1 MIQQIRIQNFRS
13 LKDVTLDLQQV
24 NLLIGPNNSG
34 KTNALKALGLLGK
47 YFSNNRQLG
56 MLDDAF
62 RRNFFVADS
71 SIDSAQV
78 GLIAITIR
86 LIIDE
91 IAFVSKIE
99 LYNGISSK
107 AVLAKN
113 ISDDF
118 TDVDFSKIFDDASRN
133 EFTVHMSDNELNDK
147 GLRRATDKAR
157 TRIEDTFKLLKL
169 YKIDPAK
176 FTGSTTI
183 EDSTTLDEDGSNIVS
198 FIFSLSQNYK
208 KKFEQ
213 LEKDLKRC
221 VGDIVS
227 VSTPPDPIQKGSF
240 KLKFF
245 DAYDND
251 YWADEV
257 SEGVLYFLA
266 ILCIINQPDPPKLL
280 LLEEPEKGIHPRR
293 IREVMDFIFD
303 LAYDKGIQVI
313 MTTHD
318 TYVVDQFADIPE
330 AVFVFDKKDGATE
343 VKNLQKDII
352 EPADQLHTE
361 NGLPPTNYT
370 RSLGEHWAAGF
381 LGGVPR

>member
-1 MIQQIRIQNFRS
+1 M
-13 LKDVTLDLQQV
+13 TLDLQQV

-34 KTNALKALGLLGK
+34 KTNALKALELLGK

-56 MLDDAF
+56 MLNDAF
-62 RRNFFVADS
+62 KRNFFIVDN
-71 SIDSAQV
+71 SIDSKQV
-78 GLIAITIR
+78 GLIAITIK

-91 IAFVSKIE
+91 IAFVVRIE
-99 LYNGISSK
+99 FYEGNSSK
-107 AVLAKN
+107 AVIARDT
-113 ISDDF
+113 SDDF
-118 TDVDFSKIFDDASRN
+118 TGMDFSKLLDDAIRN
-133 EFTVHMSDNELNDK
+133 EVIVHLHNDELNDK
-147 GLRRATDKAR
+147 GLRRAADKVKI
-157 TRIEDTFKLLKL
+157 RIEDTFNSLRL
-169 YKIDPAK
+169 YRIDPAK
-176 FTGSTTI
+176 FTKSTTI
-183 EDSTTLDEDGSNIVS
+183 EDSTTLNEDGSNIVS

-208 KKFEQ
+208 RKFEQ

-227 VSTPPDPIQKGSF
+227 VSTPPDPNQKGGF

-245 DAYDND
+245 NSYDND

-266 ILCIINQPDPPKLL
+266 ILCIVHQPNPPKLL

-293 IREVMDFIFD
+293 IREVIDFIFD
-303 LAYDKGIQVI
+303 LAQEKGIQVI

-330 AVFVFDKKDGATE
+330 AVFVFDKKEGATQ

-352 EPADQLHTE
+352 EPANQLNE
-361 NGLPPTNYT
+361 ANGLPPTHYT
-370 RSLGEHWAAGF
+370 QSLGEHWAAGF
-381 LGGVPR
+381 LGGVPQ